1 MGRIFE
7 KRKARMFKRWSRTSK
22 AFTKVGKELAIAVR
36 LGGADPQG
44 NPRLRMAIQTARS
57 LNMPKDRI
65 ENAINRAASRD
76 IASMDEVTY
85 EGYGPHGVALF
96 VETAT
101 DNPTRTVANVRSI
114 ITKHGGSLATNGALD
129 YLFVRQ
135 GNFLITPPAGDLE
148 EFELE
153 MIDYGLEE
161 MFETEEGLALQCS
174 FQNFGTL
181 QKALEERKIE
191 VKSAGSE
198 RVPLNLTDLP
208 AEQEAAIVELIEAL
222 EEDDDVQHVY
232 HTLRLST
239 ER

>member
-1 MGRIFE
+1 
-7 KRKARMFKRWSRTSK
+7 MFARWSKTSK
-22 AFTKVGKELAIAVR
+22 AFTKVGKELAIAVK
-36 LGGADPQG
+36 LGGTDPQG

-65 ENAINRAASRD
+65 ENAIQRAASRD

-85 EGYGPHGVALF
+85 EGYGPHGIAIF
-96 VETAT
+96 IETAT

-114 ITKHGGSLATNGALD
+114 ITKHGGSLATAGALD
-129 YLFVRQ
+129 YLFVRK
-135 GNFLITPPAGDLE
+135 GNFTIAPPAGDLE

-161 MFETEEGLALQCS
+161 MFETEEGLVLQCS
-174 FQNFGTL
+174 FQDFGTL

-191 VKSAGSE
+191 MKSAGSE
-198 RVPLNLTDLP
+198 RIPLNLTELPP
-208 AEQEAAIVELIEAL
+208 AEEAEIVELIEAL

-232 HTLRLST
+232 HTLKLST